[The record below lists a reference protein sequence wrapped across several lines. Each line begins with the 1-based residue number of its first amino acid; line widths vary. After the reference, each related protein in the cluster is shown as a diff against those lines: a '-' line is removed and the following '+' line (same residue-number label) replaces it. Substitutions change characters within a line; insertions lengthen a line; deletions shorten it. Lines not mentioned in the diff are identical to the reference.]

1 MDFAALPPEINSGLM
16 YTGPGSGPMLAA
28 AASWDDLA
36 AEMYSAASNY
46 GSVVANLSSG
56 PWRGTASASMA
67 AAAAPYVS
75 WMSATAAQ
83 AEQAAG
89 QAKAAASAYES
100 AFSLTVPPPVI
111 VANRTLLA
119 SLISTNILGQNTPAI
134 AATEAHYAEMW
145 AQDAAA
151 MYGYAGSSAAASTLT
166 PFAAPP
172 ATTSATGA
180 AAQAATVA
188 QATGAG
194 TQGTLSQLMTAMPAA
209 LQGLASPASSTS
221 SGAESGFMDLM
232 DLLTGNGSGT
242 GLSAVF
248 NDLFSSN
255 GLGLNASFWNTIFS
269 SGFYMPGNWLGTMTD
284 LVGMQGAGG
293 AEGAAAAAGDA
304 AGDAVGAAAG
314 DAAGDAVG
322 AATGAAAGGVGGAL
336 AGPAAG
342 IGGLGSAVGGDVS
355 AAIGRGAATGALGGA
370 AIGQLSVPPSWN
382 AVSPMM
388 SPTAPLSG
396 SAPLSAP
403 PAAVPGMPGMPAA
416 SAAGHS
422 LNSNTPKYGF
432 RPTVMVP
439 SPAAG

>member
-16 YTGPGSGPMLAA
+16 YTGPGSTPMMAA
-28 AASWDDLA
+28 AASWDNLA
-36 AEMYSAASNY
+36 VEMYSAASDY
-46 GSVVANLSSG
+46 GSAISDLTSG
-56 PWRGTASASMA
+56 PWRGPASAAMA

-75 WMSATAAQ
+75 WMSTTAAQ
-83 AEQAAG
+83 AEKTAG
-89 QAKAAASAYES
+89 QAKAAATAYES

-119 SLISTNILGQNTPAI
+119 SLISTNLLGQNTPAI

-194 TQGTLSQLMTAMPAA
+194 TQTTLSQLMTALPAA

-221 SGAESGFMDLM
+221 SGAESGLM
-232 DLLTGNGSGT
+232 NLLNLLTGNGSGT
-242 GLSAVF
+242 GLSAIF

-255 GLGLNASFWNTIFS
+255 GLGLNAGFWNTIFS

-293 AEGAAAAAGDA
+293 AEAAAAAAGDA
-304 AGDAVGAAAG
+304 AGDAVGAAADG
-314 DAAGDAVG
+314 LGGAVAGPAAAIGGLGGLGGAGDAV
-322 AATGAAAGGVGGAL
+322 
-336 AGPAAG
+336 
-342 IGGLGSAVGGDVS
+342 S
-355 AAIGRGAATGALGGA
+355 AAMGRGAAIGALA
-370 AIGQLSVPPSWN
+370 VPPSWD
-382 AVSPMM
+382 AVAPTTSPV
-388 SPTAPLSG
+388 APLLG
-396 SAPLSAP
+396 SVPLSAP
-403 PAAVPGMPGMPAA
+403 PAAVPGMPGMPSA
-416 SAAGHS
+416 SAAGYS
-422 LNSNTPKYGF
+422 FNGNTPKYGF